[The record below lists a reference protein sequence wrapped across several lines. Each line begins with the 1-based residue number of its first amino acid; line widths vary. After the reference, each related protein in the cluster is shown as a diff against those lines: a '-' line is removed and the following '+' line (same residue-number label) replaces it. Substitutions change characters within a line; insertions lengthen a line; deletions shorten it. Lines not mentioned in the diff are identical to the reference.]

1 MFEFV
6 EMQLGNEKLYIET
19 GKMAKQANGAAL
31 VRYGSTVVLV
41 AATAAKEPTEDSD
54 MVPLTVDYRERS
66 YAIGK
71 IPGVYGRREPRPGTN
86 ETLISRLVDHCIRP
100 LFPKNYNY
108 EVQVLAT
115 AFSSDQEHMP
125 DTLALIGASAALCLS
140 DIPFA
145 GPVAA
150 VVVGRI
156 NGQLIVNP
164 TYDELDHSDLELFV
178 SGNSNAVMSVE
189 GGAKEITE
197 DEIIEA
203 IEFAHLKIKGITK
216 LQEDLLARGARP
228 KRVFVPKVP
237 SEELDAK
244 MRELATG
251 KIRESIGMADKQQR
265 ASYLEDL
272 QEDVL
277 SELGPDYVEHEKD
290 AIQILTQIEREQ
302 MRQAILNE
310 GRRIDGRGV
319 KDIRLITAEVGVL
332 PRTHGSALFT
342 RGQTQVLCVVTLGTT
357 SDEEVIFDLE
367 GESTKAF
374 MLHYNFPPYS
384 VGEVRRIGGPGR
396 REIGH
401 GALAERAILPAMP
414 AKEEFPYTVRVV
426 SEILESN
433 SSSSMATVCGTSL
446 ALMDAGVLIKKPVA
460 GVGVGLIKEGDKE
473 VILTDMLG
481 DEDHLGDM
489 DFKVAGTRVGITAV
503 QLDIK
508 IEGIS
513 IDLMR
518 QAIHQAKEARM
529 IILDKMDEVISQPR
543 PELSSYAPRLIT
555 IKINPDKIRDIIGPG
570 GKMIRKIQAE
580 SGAAI
585 NIEDDGSVEIAAV
598 NIKSLEIATE
608 MVNFLTAEA
617 EVGKSYK
624 GKVTR
629 ITNFGAFVEFLPGQE
644 GLVHISELADGYV
657 RKVEDVVKEG
667 DEVTVKVL
675 ERDEQGRVELSMR
688 TIPKEDRVKSERPKT
703 ERSDQSHR
711 KPPRLPK
718 SRYRY

>member
-41 AATAAKEPTEDSD
+41 AATAAKEPTKDSD

-203 IEFAHLKIKGITK
+203 IEFAHLKIKGIAK

-228 KRVFVPKVP
+228 KRVFVPKAP

-433 SSSSMATVCGTSL
+433 SSSSMATVCGASL

-555 IKINPDKIRDIIGPG
+555 IKINPDKIRDVIGPG

-580 SGAAI
+580 SEATI

-688 TIPKEDRVKSERPKT
+688 TIPKEDRAKSERPKT